1 MTRTMTSPSF
11 TRRQAKLTA
20 AGLALSLCLALA
32 APHAL
37 AQAEVPAPKL
47 AAGATQAQAN
57 GRIEIR
63 PDAHMPLFVE
73 FDRSPALTQALV
85 ATLQTQGVRTTPDR
99 SEAKALLAIRG
110 DVVLLG
116 GPVFHKGTKV
126 PMGEA
131 TEKTLAAAAANRG
144 AMAGEVADAAVTVG
158 LGAAALKSATTPFWS
173 GLALGR
179 MADVLGEST
188 GIKGA
193 FNTAL
198 TGDPRGICL
207 SRCEDWK
214 KVKQSAYAFATLTST
229 DGKQDI
235 RVLATTFSE
244 TLAPEEV
251 VAEAL
256 SKIQASIDV
265 RATATKTP

>member
-1 MTRTMTSPSF
+1 M
-11 TRRQAKLTA
+11 A
-20 AGLALSLCLALA
+20 ACLATSLCLALSV
-32 APHAL
+32 PHVL
-37 AQAEVPAPKL
+37 GQAEAVAPKL
-47 AAGATQAQAN
+47 AVGAIQAQAS
-57 GRIEIR
+57 GRIELR

-85 ATLQTQGVRTTPDR
+85 TTLQAQGVRPTPDR

-110 DVVLLG
+110 DVVLRG

-126 PMGEA
+126 AMGEA
-131 TEKTLAAAAANRG
+131 TEKTLAVVAANRG
-144 AMAGEVADAAVTVG
+144 TTAGEAANTAVTVA
-158 LGAAALKSATTPFWS
+158 LGAAALKPATTPFWS

-179 MADVLGEST
+179 MADAPGESA

-193 FNTAL
+193 FNTAP

-235 RVLATTFSE
+235 RVLATAFSE
-244 TLAPEEV
+244 TLAP
-251 VAEAL
+251 
-256 SKIQASIDV
+256 
-265 RATATKTP
+265 

>member
-1 MTRTMTSPSF
+1 MTRTTLSPL
-11 TRRQAKLTA
+11 RICRWAKPIA
-20 AGLALSLCLALA
+20 SRLALSLCLALA
-32 APHAL
+32 APHVL
-37 AQAEVPAPKL
+37 AQTEAPAPKL
-47 AAGATQAQAN
+47 AVGAIHAQAN
-57 GRIEIR
+57 GRIELR
-63 PDAHMPLFVE
+63 LDAHMPLFVE
-73 FDRSPALTQALV
+73 FDRSPALTQALIT
-85 ATLQTQGVRTTPDR
+85 TLQAQGVRTTPDR
-99 SEAKALLAIRG
+99 SEAKAVLAIRG

-116 GPVFHKGTKV
+116 GPVFHKGTKA

-131 TEKTLAAAAANRG
+131 TEKTLAVAAANRSTT
-144 AMAGEVADAAVTVG
+144 AGEAANAGVTVA

-179 MADVLGEST
+179 MADALGEST

-214 KVKQSAYAFATLTST
+214 KVKQSAYAFATLTGT

-235 RVLATTFSE
+235 RVLATAFSE

-251 VAEAL
+251 VGEAL

-265 RATATKTP
+265 RAEATKTP